1 MRVGFIGL
9 GNMGAH
15 MAKRLLDAGHEL
27 FVFDLEPAAMQ
38 KLAEQG
44 AHPLPG
50 IDSFGR
56 QQLEVIFTMLPA
68 AAQVNEVYLG
78 QEGLLALLQGQNRS
92 EERRV
97 GKEGRTR
104 R

>member
-1 MRVGFIGL
+1 TIGL
-9 GNMGAH
+9 NRTLSIFILCLSSRSRH
-15 MAKRLLDAGHEL
+15 TISKRDWSSD
-27 FVFDLEPAAMQ
+27 VCSSDL
-38 KLAEQG
+38 
-44 AHPLPG
+44 AHPLHG
-50 IDSFGR
+50 IDAFGR

-78 QEGLLALLQGQNRS
+78 QQGLLALLQGQNRS